1 MNSNPS
7 FVLVFIGNLRG
18 YMIDTIHQI
27 RLWNPST
34 PIYLCVTDSEQNK
47 FIIEKFKTYNTII
60 VYLHDLVSTLYH
72 QQFQQSYN
80 GDQFLKCTMERFFYL
95 EECMR
100 QYSLTNVVHIEFDNT
115 IYFHIEELLSYCD
128 GSKLLI
134 PSDNDSRFI
143 AGICIVPNT
152 DLLSVLNHF
161 FTENHENSYEMV
173 IMMNF
178 YKKRPDIVEA
188 LPVIPPE
195 YTGPYKPLD
204 GIHVSNPER
213 LYTVSPYNGLFDA
226 AALGQYLGGIDPKN
240 NPNNTEGYISPD
252 SSFQVNRLW
261 FKWVVIKN
269 LYQLRVSADK
279 DNWYTVYNLHIHN
292 KNLTRWMSDR
302 EKPANLPNV
311 SIPTLLSGEVFQTL
325 CDVTWITQDKKDFHS
340 SLPSSIHCLYFD
352 KNCNPDDGT
361 ILFVYIDELTLFID
375 TILPSR
381 TRPFVL
387 VTHNGDYGITS
398 KYLTLL
404 AHPLLIRM
412 YSQNIEIEHPKL
424 FPIPIGIAN
433 SMWPHGN
440 PSNLLGLLN
449 GPKQTL
455 VYVNMNTH
463 TYPSHRTIVQSCLSR
478 YPFTKISPG
487 SLDHRSYIRELS
499 TFKWVASPRG
509 NGVDIHRMWEALYV
523 DSIPLV
529 DDSISTR
536 AFKSMGLPI
545 ILIEDWSIISL
556 EWLEE
561 QSKDLVW
568 DKKHM
573 LYTDYWMD
581 QFTLTIPPCTC

>member
-463 TYPSHRTIVQSCLSR
+463 TLSFHKNISWFTR
-478 YPFTKISPG
+478 SPF
-487 SLDHRSYIRELS
+487 
-499 TFKWVASPRG
+499 
-509 NGVDIHRMWEALYV
+509 
-523 DSIPLV
+523 
-529 DDSISTR
+529 
-536 AFKSMGLPI
+536 
-545 ILIEDWSIISL
+545 
-556 EWLEE
+556 
-561 QSKDLVW
+561 
-568 DKKHM
+568 
-573 LYTDYWMD
+573 LYT
-581 QFTLTIPPCTC
+581 